1 MLRYRLMLA
10 LLGDASGERVVLVHS
25 HVTVQKGECHSGV
38 LIVLQV
44 SFFPQ
49 SILSSSEFVSS
60 KLTAKATRQLQDPL
74 IIMTGNLPCWLSQ
87 IGNTA

>member
-1 MLRYRLMLA
+1 MA
-10 LLGDASGERVVLVHS
+10 LWVALPS
-25 HVTVQKGECHSGV
+25 HDCWEVSVTVVSV
-38 LIVLQV
+38 IVLQV
-44 SFFPQ
+44 SFFPHP
-49 SILSSSEFVSS
+49 IVSSSEFVSS